1 MGKIL
6 MPQLISMLAARTG
19 SSKKAAESFLKTY
32 FNIIGETLE
41 DHETVK
47 IKELGTFKIIRV
59 EERKSVNVSTGED
72 LKIPPHFKIG
82 FTPGK
87 EMAEKVNREF
97 SWLDNVEL
105 SENINNKELEGAETS
120 AISREQEEQSER
132 LGEELEED
140 FGVIQP
146 VEPLGPLDPQDPE
159 PGTPEPA
166 NQNRQAQPVA
176 VPRNKPG
183 EFDPYAMEK
192 ALVDKERERLRE
204 PIYIT
209 RDELEN
215 LATKNDFRVIVR
227 NLKKI
232 KSSVDEQVEINKDRS
247 RKTILWSLICCL
259 ILMTGGF
266 ILTYYLL
273 SYRFMHTVSADPEDL
288 ETNIVAET
296 DDEEYAPASIS
307 GLQAD
312 EEVAD
317 NSVSN
322 VQAAPTKEEVAA
334 PTSPS
339 DILAMDKVTN
349 TRYLTTMA
357 KEHYGNYNFW
367 PYIYLENEGKLG
379 HPDRIKPG
387 TTVVIPNIEKYN
399 INPTNPQ
406 DIEKAK
412 KLSVEIYKKYANN

>member
-1 MGKIL
+1 M
-6 MPQLISMLAARTG
+6 
-19 SSKKAAESFLKTY
+19 
-32 FNIIGETLE
+32 
-41 DHETVK
+41 
-47 IKELGTFKIIRV
+47 
-59 EERKSVNVSTGED
+59 
-72 LKIPPHFKIG
+72 
-82 FTPGK
+82 
-87 EMAEKVNREF
+87 
-97 SWLDNVEL
+97 
-105 SENINNKELEGAETS
+105 
-120 AISREQEEQSER
+120 
-132 LGEELEED
+132 
-140 FGVIQP
+140 
-146 VEPLGPLDPQDPE
+146 
-159 PGTPEPA
+159 
-166 NQNRQAQPVA
+166 
-176 VPRNKPG
+176 
-183 EFDPYAMEK
+183 
-192 ALVDKERERLRE
+192 
-204 PIYIT
+204 
-209 RDELEN
+209 
-215 LATKNDFRVIVR
+215 
-227 NLKKI
+227 
-232 KSSVDEQVEINKDRS
+232 
-247 RKTILWSLICCL
+247 
-259 ILMTGGF
+259 
-266 ILTYYLL
+266 TYYLL

-312 EEVAD
+312 EEVTD